1 MIRVS
6 KSIIGLEE
14 IESVSKV
21 LKKGFLGMGEEVLEL
36 ENELSKFLNNNVICV
51 SNGTAALQLALQSIG
66 LKDGDEVLVQS
77 LTYLASYQAISATG
91 ARPISCDVNL
101 DDLTIDLNDAKSK
114 LTSKTKAI
122 MPVHYSG
129 SPGNLNN
136 IYKFAKEH
144 NLRVVED
151 AAHAFGSMY
160 ENKLIGSFG
169 DIICF
174 SFDGIKNITC
184 GEGGAVVTSDQAIIN
199 KVKDLRLLAVE
210 NDSEMRYLNKRSW
223 DFDVKEQGWRYHMS
237 NIMAS
242 IGLAQLIKFST
253 LKKKRQDIA
262 KYYFSL
268 LSNNINIRLLNL
280 DFDSIV
286 PHIFPIII
294 KNGTRDK
301 IKNILLENNIQTGIH
316 YKPNHLLSFYKSN
329 NLTKTENIYLCLL
342 TLPLHPDITFEQAEY
357 ISKIIINNIDE

>member
-160 ENKLIGSFG
+160 ENKLMVF
-169 DIICF
+169 
-174 SFDGIKNITC
+174 
-184 GEGGAVVTSDQAIIN
+184 
-199 KVKDLRLLAVE
+199 
-210 NDSEMRYLNKRSW
+210 
-223 DFDVKEQGWRYHMS
+223 
-237 NIMAS
+237 
-242 IGLAQLIKFST
+242 
-253 LKKKRQDIA
+253 
-262 KYYFSL
+262 
-268 LSNNINIRLLNL
+268 
-280 DFDSIV
+280 
-286 PHIFPIII
+286 
-294 KNGTRDK
+294 
-301 IKNILLENNIQTGIH
+301 
-316 YKPNHLLSFYKSN
+316 
-329 NLTKTENIYLCLL
+329 
-342 TLPLHPDITFEQAEY
+342 
-357 ISKIIINNIDE
+357 